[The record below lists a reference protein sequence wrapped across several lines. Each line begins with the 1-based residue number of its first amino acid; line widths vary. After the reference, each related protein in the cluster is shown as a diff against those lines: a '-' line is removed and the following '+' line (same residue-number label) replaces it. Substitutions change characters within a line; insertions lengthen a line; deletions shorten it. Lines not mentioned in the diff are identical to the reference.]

1 MARLVDAVI
10 ERVLAP
16 VRRAR
21 ARWRWF
27 DHLARGVERYR
38 GSEGDRLAAALTFY
52 GFLSLFPLLALA
64 YALTGY
70 AVAISPVVREYVG
83 KAIAEALPGLA
94 ERIPVKEIAGA
105 KASAGVLGLAGL
117 VWSGLGWMNAWRG
130 SLRAIWHT
138 DDGGG
143 LRARLRSLAALV
155 VLGLALLA
163 SAAMSGLATSATHG
177 ALTWAGLGGVGAGT
191 ILRIVAVA
199 VAVGANFLIFL
210 VLFTQL
216 SGAREVVPG
225 CVFGAVGLEP
235 LKLIGA
241 LLVAHTTRNPVYA
254 SFAVVAG
261 LLVWINLVS
270 RFVLFTAAWTATR

>member
-1 MARLVDAVI
+1 MAGLVDAVK

-27 DHLARGVERYR
+27 DHLARGVERYLDSD
-38 GSEGDRLAAALTFY
+38 GNRLAAALTFY
-52 GFLSLFPLLALA
+52 GFLSFFPLLALA
-64 YALTGY
+64 YAVTGY

-83 KAIAEALPGLA
+83 KAISQALPGIA
-94 ERIPVKEIAGA
+94 ERIPVEQIAGA
-105 KASAGVLGLAGL
+105 KAGAGVLGLAGL

-130 SLRAIWHT
+130 SLRAIWRT
-138 DDGGG
+138 GDGNGV
-143 LRARLRSLAALV
+143 LARLRSLAVLF

-163 SAAMSGLATSATHG
+163 SAAMSGLATSATHA
-177 ALTWAGLGGVGAGT
+177 ALTWAGLEGAGAGT

-199 VAVGANFLIFL
+199 VAIGANFLIFL
-210 VLFTQL
+210 VLFSQL
-216 SGAREVVPG
+216 SGAHGVVPG
-225 CVFGAVGLEP
+225 CVLGAVGLEP

-261 LLVWINLVS
+261 LLVWMNLVS
-270 RFVLFTAAWTATR
+270 RFVLLVAAWTATR

>member
-16 VRRAR
+16 LRLAR

-27 DHLARGVERYR
+27 DHLARGVQRYR
-38 GSEGDRLAAALTFY
+38 DSKGDRLAAALTFY

-64 YALTGY
+64 YAVTGY
-70 AVAISPVVREYVG
+70 AVAISPAVRDYVG

-94 ERIPVKEIAGA
+94 ERIPVEQIAGA
-105 KASAGVLGLAGL
+105 KAGAGVLGLAGL
-117 VWSGLGWMNAWRG
+117 VWSGLGWMGAWRG
-130 SLRAIWHT
+130 SLRAIWRT
-138 DDGGG
+138 GEGNG
-143 LRARLRSLAALV
+143 LLARLRSLAVLF

-163 SAAMSGLATSATHG
+163 SATMSGLATSATHA
-177 ALTWAGLGGVGAGT
+177 ALTWIGLGGGGAGT
-191 ILRIVAVA
+191 ILRVVAVA
-199 VAVGANFLIFL
+199 VAVGANFLVFL

-216 SGAREVVPG
+216 SGVREVLPG
-225 CVFGAVGLEP
+225 CLFGAIGLEP
-235 LKLIGA
+235 LKLVGA